1 MSNNTYWG
9 SIYSVLEFSFLIVDD
24 VVSCALCLE
33 EHFEQEMALPL
44 KRGRNFT
51 TPAQVSQD
59 ANHTV
64 LEVILSKE
72 NNGITKPQIRHE
84 TKLADT
90 IIKTNPLIYLNCK
103 TR

>member
-1 MSNNTYWG
+1 
-9 SIYSVLEFSFLIVDD
+9 
-24 VVSCALCLE
+24 
-33 EHFEQEMALPL
+33 MALPL

-84 TKLADT
+84 TKLANT
-90 IIKTNPLIYLNCK
+90 IIKPSPLIYSNCK

>member
-1 MSNNTYWG
+1 
-9 SIYSVLEFSFLIVDD
+9 
-24 VVSCALCLE
+24 
-33 EHFEQEMALPL
+33 MALPL

-84 TKLADT
+84 TKLANT
-90 IIKTNPLIYLNCK
+90 NIIF
-103 TR
+103 